1 MKSRKCESA
10 HCVDVQYD
18 LATDQVIITD
28 TKTDGKLAFT
38 KEEWLAFEQG
48 VKAGEFNDLVGE

>member
-18 LATDQVIITD
+18 LASEMIIVTD
-28 TKTDGKLAFT
+28 TKSGCALTFT
-38 KEEWLAFEQG
+38 KEEWIAFEQG
-48 VKAGEFNDLVGE
+48 VKAGEFDDLVGE